1 MPEAVEEC
9 VDSVLDDNPDYSESK
24 AYAICWDQHEEG
36 DEKAEFDCAFS
47 SQVADLAKDND
58 LDADDVAKAVAAS
71 KVAETE
77 DSDAVMAVALR
88 KVTDTWTGVHPSEK
102 TAQGREHLLDTYS
115 STAEKHLESFNDALA
130 DTRDEDEGE
139 EGGVT
144 VDKADGEYPKV
155 KFKMKSDTGIMPL
168 FKAKNGDM
176 VIWGPASVE
185 VVDKE
190 GDRIRA
196 EALEEALP
204 QLLRRQRLSLEHSDQ
219 LVGEILENFETDE
232 PISVKINDEEYER
245 EEFPTDVLELDG
257 MNPSLFVAG
266 KVWDDTR
273 QARETQRDIEN
284 GEIDSYSISGESLV
298 ATTKYEEG
306 DVVNDIKEL
315 DLSAVTLCEEGMNQ
329 KAKFGVVSKA
339 RGDARTD
346 EGHNDESAQA
356 GVSKGTR
363 GPAGETTQTIRIV
376 KNMTE
381 DNEASAEGAS
391 NPSDAVSLD
400 EVREEFKSVVDE
412 SLPDDE
418 LATKSDVMAKEDVE
432 AIVEEKSLGEDDVRS
447 IARKVAGE
455 DTEEKEFSDEVLE
468 LAEETG
474 VAPEQV
480 AEVLERGE
488 GYDEEEMPE
497 DEEEMPEDDGEKEMC
512 PECGVPEEECGC
524 DDEKADDEDMPP
536 EDEDEE
542 VDEVDPED
550 LEDPDDDD
558 EQEVEIE
565 DEGEEEKGGYT
576 HDELEG
582 ALPEDLYDA
591 VREHLDEPA
600 EDEMEGGD
608 DEEMEM
614 SDEDGNALDED
625 EVEKMIEERFGDEM
639 ELESPDGP
647 SAEVRKSW
655 EEEDDPSTE
664 EQVGPAAQ
672 QLYD

>member
-1 MPEAVEEC
+1 MPEGVEEC
-9 VDSVLDDNPDYSESK
+9 VDSVLEDNPDYSESK
-24 AYAICWDQHEEG
+24 AYAICWDQQEKS

-47 SQVADLAKDND
+47 SDVNDLAKEYD
-58 LDADDVAKAVAAS
+58 LDADEVAKAVAAA
-71 KVAETE
+71 KVAETT
-77 DSDAVMAVALR
+77 DNDAVMAVALR
-88 KVTDTWTGVHPSEK
+88 KVTGTWTGVHPSEK
-102 TAQGREHLLDTYS
+102 TAQGREHLLDTFS
-115 STAEKHLESFNDALA
+115 STAEKHLQSFGDALA
-130 DTRDEDEGE
+130 DTRDGSGDEETEDN
-139 EGGVT
+139 VT
-144 VDKADGEYPKV
+144 VDKADGEYPTV

-232 PISVKINDEEYER
+232 PISVKVNGNDYER
-245 EEFPTDVLELDG
+245 EDFPTGVLELDG
-257 MNPSLFVAG
+257 MKPSLFVAG

-273 QARETQRDIEN
+273 QSRETQRDIEN
-284 GEIDSYSISGESLV
+284 GDIDSYSISGESLV
-298 ATTKYEEG
+298 ATTKYESG
-306 DVVNDIKEL
+306 DIVNDIKEL

-329 KAKFGVVSKA
+329 EAKFGVVSKA

-381 DNEASAEGAS
+381 DNEASAQGAS

-418 LATKSDVMAKEDVE
+418 LATKADVMAKEDVE
-432 AIVEEKSLGEDDVRS
+432 AVVEEKSLNKDDVRS
-447 IARKVAGE
+447 IAREVAGE
-455 DTEEKEFSDEVLE
+455 TEEKEFSDEVLQ

-480 AEVLERGE
+480 AEVVERG
-488 GYDEEEMPE
+488 GYEDDEESDFEEEMPD
-497 DEEEMPEDDGEKEMC
+497 DEEKEMC

-550 LEDPDDDD
+550 LEDPDDDG

-655 EEEDDPSTE
+655 DEEDDPTTQ